1 MDDDRDYGGASS
13 SHLPCL
19 GNPALVPHVHWQV
32 NQDALSTF
40 PGMHAEP
47 QHLLGNTIMT
57 PCGSSPSA
65 SAFAMPGLPV
75 APCAPLPLPA
85 PSGVHQPLL
94 VSGDNAMSPSVHSPL
109 APPAFAMPGLPE
121 PPVLGD
127 HAMSPSVHSPL
138 APFAFAMPG
147 LPEPPVLGD
156 HAMSPCVH
164 SPLAPP
170 AFAMPVL
177 PEPPVLGDH
186 AMSPFVH
193 SPFGL
198 AYQSQPVVGDH
209 SMAASANPLAESSA
223 GSPEPL
229 PAGFPQLPSPDS
241 DFGPFPVE
249 LFAKGALPKQEA
261 QQPTMFCDPVHPSQS
276 VHHQDLEV
284 HTRWCPP
291 VISWFI
297 NPINYRYKYN
307 KP

>member
-109 APPAFAMPGLPE
+109 APPAFAMPG
-121 PPVLGD
+121 
-127 HAMSPSVHSPL
+127 
-138 APFAFAMPG
+138 
-147 LPEPPVLGD
+147 
-156 HAMSPCVH
+156 
-164 SPLAPP
+164 
-170 AFAMPVL
+170 L